1 MLTGKEL
8 RDFRNLLGLSLRD
21 VERET
26 YISKKWII
34 RIESEEHTSLKLQHY
49 LELYYKDKRND
60 IVRKKFIFDS
70 ENDD

>member
-26 YISKKWII
+26 YVSKRYII
-34 RIESEEHTSLKLQHY
+34 KIESEERISPRMQTY
-49 LELYYKDKRND
+49 LGLYYKDKRNE
-60 IVRKKFIFDS
+60 IVRQKFALDG